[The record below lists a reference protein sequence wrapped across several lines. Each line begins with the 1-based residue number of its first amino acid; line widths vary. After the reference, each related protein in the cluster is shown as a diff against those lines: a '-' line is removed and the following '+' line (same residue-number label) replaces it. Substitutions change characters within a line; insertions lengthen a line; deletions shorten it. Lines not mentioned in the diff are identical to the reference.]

1 MEKVFS
7 VEKIGNLSI
16 DMLMSP
22 EMKAEI
28 DYAVSTIQKSQEA
41 LYSLANDDN
50 TKLTGIKAGT
60 VLIVSIINKVSKG
73 KEINEFTEDDWK
85 EISESVIDNAVLM
98 DEMKYSKMVFL
109 TYADYIDAS
118 ALSISRFASEDR
130 VVAIKTL
137 SSEIRAKSEA
147 FDRGEIAET
156 AFIEDCMWIALEAMV
171 KLLASTLALCSSKDF
186 GKLSYAVSVFA
197 FEYGRMTLYKQENEI
212 LTEYIENQR
221 MLSDELEEKYK
232 QYLESVEKQT
242 KIFSELVEDAFS
254 TDCRTR
260 LRKSAEIAKAAG
272 VEESEILKTK
282 EEIDDFFM

>member
-22 EMKAEI
+22 EMNAEI
-28 DYAVSTIQKSQEA
+28 DHAVSTIQKSQEA
-41 LYSLANDDN
+41 FYSLANDEN
-50 TKLTGIKAGT
+50 TKMTGIKAGT

-73 KEINEFTEDDWK
+73 KGINEFTEDDWK

-98 DEMKYSKMVFL
+98 DEMNYSKMVFL
-109 TYADYIDAS
+109 TYADYIDTS
-118 ALSISRFASEDR
+118 ALSISRFASEDK
-130 VVAIKTL
+130 VEAIKTL

-147 FDRGEIAET
+147 LDKGEIAET

-242 KIFSELVEDAFS
+242 NIFSELVEDAFS

>member
-1 MEKVFS
+1 MGKVFS

-22 EMKAEI
+22 EMKTEI
-28 DYAVSTIQKSQEA
+28 DHAVSTIQKSQEA

-60 VLIVSIINKVSKG
+60 VLIVSIINKVSRG

-85 EISESVIDNAVLM
+85 EISESVIDNAVMM
-98 DEMKYSKMVFL
+98 DEIKYSEMVFL

-130 VVAIKTL
+130 VEAIKTL

-147 FDRGEIAET
+147 LDRGEIAET
-156 AFIEDCMWIALEAMV
+156 AFIEDCIWIALEAMV
-171 KLLASTLALCSSKDF
+171 KLIASTLALCSSKDL

-197 FEYGRMTLYKQENEI
+197 FEYGRLALYKQENEI
-212 LTEYIENQR
+212 LTEYIENQK
-221 MLSDELEEKYK
+221 MLSDELEQKYK
-232 QYLESVEKQT
+232 QYLESVENQT
-242 KIFSELVEDAFS
+242 KIFNELVEDAFS
-254 TDCRTR
+254 TDCRTK
-260 LRKSAEIAKAAG
+260 LRKSAELAKAAG
-272 VEESEILKTK
+272 VEEPEILKTK
-282 EEIDDFFM
+282 EDIDDFFM